1 MAIASTSSN
10 CYNSGPIALL
20 AAEQAAFLLLCFV
33 FPLHYQLTSLDS
45 CNWAAGSTLDAE
57 LAVRSVHPGMQQAV
71 EDPRD
76 GEETSAT
83 S

>member
-1 MAIASTSSN
+1 M
-10 CYNSGPIALL
+10 
-20 AAEQAAFLLLCFV
+20 LLCFV

-57 LAVRSVHPGMQQAV
+57 LAVRSAHPGMQQAV

-76 GEETSAT
+76 GEET
-83 S
+83 